1 MNYLTKIENKNG
13 VNVVS
18 SRVIAN
24 QLGKQH
30 KHVLESIDNIMQNST
45 AEMSALFLNGQYV
58 ASNGKRNKEYLLT
71 KDGFT
76 LYMFNIQGFNDFK
89 MAYINEF
96 NRMENELKNK
106 LPNNYIEALE
116 CLLIAEKE
124 KEQLKIENII
134 KAQQIGELKPKADYV
149 DKILKSK
156 SLMTITQIAK
166 DYGMSGTKLNSI
178 LHDLRVQYKQ
188 SNQWLLY
195 SKYHNKGYT
204 HSEPFIVNQTD
215 GTTKTRLTTK
225 WTNKGRLF
233 LYELLKSNGYLPLI
247 ETE

>member
-1 MNYLTKIENKNG
+1 MNYLTEIENKDG

-18 SRVIAN
+18 SRVIAS
-24 QLGKQH
+24 QLDKRH
-30 KHVLESIDNIMQNST
+30 SDVLESIDKIL
-45 AEMSALFLNGQYV
+45 ANGDFRSLILLDEYKDKQ
-58 ASNGKRNKEYLLT
+58 GKPRKEYLLT

-89 MAYINEF
+89 IAYINEF

-106 LPNNYIEALE
+106 LPSNYIEALE

-124 KEQLKIENII
+124 KEQLRIENTI
-134 KAQQIGELKPKADYV
+134 KTQQIGELKPKADYV

-156 SLMTITQIAK
+156 SLMNVSQIAK
-166 DYGMSGTKLNSI
+166 DYGMSAMKFNSI
-178 LHDLRVQYKQ
+178 LYELKVQYKQ
-188 SNQWLLY
+188 AGQWLLY
-195 SKYHNKGYT
+195 NKYHHKGYT
-204 HSEPFIVNQTD
+204 HSETYSFTNSD
-215 GTTKTRLTTK
+215 GSTRTTLTTK